1 MKEITDNELR
11 EALKNRD
18 NINVMNK
25 ICSKYTE
32 IIPYEELKRCKLIS
46 LWEALKAY
54 DPSKGKCKFT
64 SFLCNRLFW
73 EIQKQLYEI
82 NKIKRLP
89 KSDSASIFI
98 SEICHSKESPD
109 GTSSI
114 KLEVDEMLEKLDED
128 SKDILFKRFYES
140 KTAKEIGHD
149 NGYGRETARR
159 RIKDALEKLKQCS
172 QN

>member
-1 MKEITDNELR
+1 MKTVTDKELR
-11 EALKNRD
+11 EALNNRD

-32 IIPYEELKRCKLIS
+32 IICYEELKRCRLIS
-46 LWEALKAY
+46 LWEALKSY

-82 NKIKRLP
+82 NKERRIP
-89 KSDSASIFI
+89 KSDPASTLI
-98 SEICHSKESPD
+98 SEICHSKENFD
-109 GTSSI
+109 N
-114 KLEVDEMLEKLDED
+114 LEIDEIFENLDNN
-128 SKDILFKRFYES
+128 SRDILFKRFYES
-140 KTAKEIGHD
+140 KTAKEIGQD

-159 RIKDALEKLKQCS
+159 RINEALEKLKQCL

>member
-1 MKEITDNELR
+1 MKTVTDKELR
-11 EALKNRD
+11 EALNNRD

-32 IIPYEELKRCKLIS
+32 IICYEELKRCRLIS
-46 LWEALKAY
+46 LWEALKSY

-82 NKIKRLP
+82 NKARRIP
-89 KSDSASIFI
+89 KSDSASTLI
-98 SEICHSKESPD
+98 SEICHSKENSD
-109 GTSSI
+109 N
-114 KLEVDEMLEKLDED
+114 LEIDEIFENLDNN
-128 SKDILFKRFYES
+128 SRDILFKRFYES
-140 KTAKEIGHD
+140 KTAKEIGQD

-159 RIKDALEKLKQCS
+159 RINEALEKLKQCL

>member
-1 MKEITDNELR
+1 MKTVTDKELR
-11 EALKNRD
+11 EALNNRD

-32 IIPYEELKRCKLIS
+32 IICYEELKRCRLIS
-46 LWEALKAY
+46 LWEALKSY

-82 NKIKRLP
+82 NKARRIP
-89 KSDSASIFI
+89 KSDSASTLI
-98 SEICHSKESPD
+98 SEICHSKENFD
-109 GTSSI
+109 N
-114 KLEVDEMLEKLDED
+114 LEIDEIFENLDNN
-128 SKDILFKRFYES
+128 SRDILFKRFYES
-140 KTAKEIGHD
+140 KTAKEIGQD

-159 RIKDALEKLKQCS
+159 RINEALEKLKQCL

>member
-1 MKEITDNELR
+1 MKTVTDKELR
-11 EALKNRD
+11 EALNNRD

-32 IIPYEELKRCKLIS
+32 IICYEELKRCRLIS
-46 LWEALKAY
+46 LWEALKSY

-82 NKIKRLP
+82 NKRKRLP
-89 KSDSASIFI
+89 KSDSASILI
-98 SEICHSKESPD
+98 SEICQSKESFD
-109 GTSSI
+109 
-114 KLEVDEMLEKLDED
+114 KLEIDEIFENLDD
-128 SKDILFKRFYES
+128 NSKEILFKRFYES
-140 KTAKEIGHD
+140 KTAKEIGQD

-159 RIKDALEKLKQCS
+159 RINEALEKLKQCL

>member
-1 MKEITDNELR
+1 MKTVTDSELR

-25 ICSKYTE
+25 ICSKYTD
-32 IIPYEELKRCKLIS
+32 IICYEELQRCKLIS
-46 LWEALKAY
+46 LWEALKSY
-54 DPSKGKCKFT
+54 DPTKGKCKFT
-64 SFLCNRLFW
+64 SFLCNMLFW

-82 NKIKRLP
+82 NKRKRLP
-89 KSDSASIFI
+89 KSDSASTLI
-98 SEICHSKESPD
+98 SEICHSKENLD
-109 GTSSI
+109 
-114 KLEVDEMLEKLDED
+114 KVEVNEMFEKLDES

-140 KTAKEIGHD
+140 KTAKEIGQD

-159 RIKDALEKLKQCS
+159 RINEALEKLKQCL

>member
-1 MKEITDNELR
+1 MKEVTDSEVR

-25 ICSKYTE
+25 ICSKYTD
-32 IIPYEELKRCKLIS
+32 IIPYEELKRCRLIS

-54 DPSKGKCKFT
+54 DPQKGKCKFT

-89 KSDSASIFI
+89 KNDSASMFI
-98 SEICHSKESPD
+98 SEICHSKENSEKI
-109 GTSSI
+109 SSI
-114 KLEVDEMLEKLDED
+114 KLEVNEMLEKLDKN

-140 KTAKEIGHD
+140 KTAKEIGQD

-159 RIKDALEKLKQCS
+159 RINEALEKLKQCS
-172 QN
+172 QK

>member
-1 MKEITDNELR
+1 MNTVTDSELR

-18 NINVMNK
+18 NTNVMNK

-32 IIPYEELKRCKLIS
+32 IISYEELQRCKLIS
-46 LWEALKAY
+46 LWEALKSY

-82 NKIKRLP
+82 NKARRIP
-89 KSDSASIFI
+89 KSDSASTLI
-98 SEICHSKESPD
+98 SEICHSKENFD
-109 GTSSI
+109 N
-114 KLEVDEMLEKLDED
+114 LEIDEIFENLDNN
-128 SKDILFKRFYES
+128 SRDILFKRFYES
-140 KTAKEIGHD
+140 KTAKEIGQD

-159 RIKDALEKLKQCS
+159 RINEALEKLKQCL

>member
-1 MKEITDNELR
+1 MKTITDKQLR

-25 ICSKYTE
+25 ICGKYTD
-32 IIPYEELKRCKLIS
+32 IISYEELKRCRLIS

-54 DPSKGKCKFT
+54 DPNKGKCKFT

-82 NKIKRLP
+82 NKMKRIP
-89 KSDSASIFI
+89 KSDSASMFI
-98 SEICHSKESPD
+98 SEICHSKESFD
-109 GTSSI
+109 KVEI
-114 KLEVDEMLEKLDED
+114 DEIFEKLDQN

-140 KTAKEIGHD
+140 KTAKEIGQD

-159 RIKDALEKLKQCS
+159 RINEALEKLKQCL

>member
-1 MKEITDNELR
+1 MKTVTDKELR
-11 EALKNRD
+11 EALNNRD

-25 ICSKYTE
+25 ICSKYTD
-32 IIPYEELKRCKLIS
+32 IICYEELKRCRLIS
-46 LWEALKAY
+46 LWEALKSY

-82 NKIKRLP
+82 NKARRIP
-89 KSDSASIFI
+89 KSDSASTLI
-98 SEICHSKESPD
+98 SEICHSKENSD
-109 GTSSI
+109 N
-114 KLEVDEMLEKLDED
+114 LEIDEIFENLDNN
-128 SKDILFKRFYES
+128 SRDILFKRFYES
-140 KTAKEIGHD
+140 KTAKEIGQD

-159 RIKDALEKLKQCS
+159 RINEALEKLKQCL

>member
-1 MKEITDNELR
+1 MKQVTDSELR

-25 ICSKYTE
+25 ICSKYTG
-32 IIPYEELKRCKLIS
+32 IIPHEELKRCRLIS

-89 KSDSASIFI
+89 KSDSASMLL
-98 SEICHSKESPD
+98 SEICHSKESSD
-109 GTSSI
+109 RVSSI
-114 KLEVDEMLEKLDED
+114 KLEVNEMLEKLDEN

-140 KTAKEIGHD
+140 KTAKEIGQD

-159 RIKDALEKLKQCS
+159 RIKEALEKLKQCS